1 MYHNHF
7 TTILVILGNSLLLD
21 YCFSWISRT
30 FFLAEGGIFIAPFT
44 TEFANTKL
52 LRVHSFFVVLGAWS
66 WPSKETG
73 ASGAFIWIE
82 IWEEWRMEAW
92 EEGNSRPFPGSDT
105 GGGRWCV
112 GCYVR
117 HLPHLHLKLGG
128 ERLDALWFVNDTCHP
143 SE

>member
-1 MYHNHF
+1 MMHAMHVQRKQQFRNWSSLNSNTMSKHHHF
-7 TTILVILGNSLLLD
+7 EVLCTRPSK
-21 YCFSWISRT
+21 
-30 FFLAEGGIFIAPFT
+30 
-44 TEFANTKL
+44 KL
-52 LRVHSFFVVLGAWS
+52 QYPLPILGAWS
-66 WPSKETG
+66 WSSEETG

-128 ERLDALWFVNDTCHP
+128 RN
-143 SE
+143 